1 MPVQSGIGIEVTSLF
16 SKHIHELMGGLMD
29 ISTLS
34 TPTQVILAL
43 LLFGLLLTWLIVFA
57 TKAFRPD
64 REQQEHFDDLPTPAH
79 SFPAVNVQVAQSA
92 HSPHP
97 VTPLSSLHV
106 ASAPRLKDGAGYE
119 VVKDNSPASTMRPHG
134 RD

>member
-1 MPVQSGIGIEVTSLF
+1 
-16 SKHIHELMGGLMD
+16 MGVFMD

-57 TKAFRPD
+57 TMAFRPE
-64 REQQEHFDDLPTPAH
+64 REQQQHFDELPTPAH
-79 SFPAVNVQVAQSA
+79 SFPAVTVQVAQSA
-92 HSPHP
+92 HPAHSLHP

-106 ASAPRLKDGAGYE
+106 SSVPRFKDGAGYE
-119 VVKDNSPASTMRPHG
+119 VVKDNSPASTLRAQG

>member
-1 MPVQSGIGIEVTSLF
+1 
-16 SKHIHELMGGLMD
+16 MGVLMD

-57 TKAFRPD
+57 TMAFRP
-64 REQQEHFDDLPTPAH
+64 EPEHQQHFDDLPTPAH
-79 SFPAVNVQVAQSA
+79 SFPAVTIQVAQSA
-92 HSPHP
+92 HPAHAIHP

-106 ASAPRLKDGAGYE
+106 ASVPRFKDGAGFE
-119 VVKDNSPASTMRPHG
+119 VVKDNSPASTLRAQG